1 MYLPSTYNH
10 RDNLQVN
17 YLQVSPL
24 LSLKPHFCR
33 CLSSLLSKI
42 FLSIMAPHGE
52 AIASTYTKTNSF
64 SKPPRLSIDNNLHR
78 TISDISYEL
87 SKEAID
93 IKQLPTISEV
103 EDAKCE
109 CCGMSEECTPEYI
122 DRVRNKFLGKWICGL
137 CAEAVKEEKEKN
149 GGKIEE
155 ALNAHMNA
163 CARFNKLGRAYPVL
177 FQAEAMREMLKKS
190 TRRGQSISPKGAQKN
205 GGIARSSSC
214 IAAITRDMDN
224 LTIAN

>member
-1 MYLPSTYNH
+1 MNTNII
-10 RDNLQVN
+10 
-17 YLQVSPL
+17 
-24 LSLKPHFCR
+24 LK
-33 CLSSLLSKI
+33 
-42 FLSIMAPHGE
+42 
-52 AIASTYTKTNSF
+52 
-64 SKPPRLSIDNNLHR
+64 
-78 TISDISYEL
+78 
-87 SKEAID
+87 
-93 IKQLPTISEV
+93 V
-103 EDAKCE
+103 
-109 CCGMSEECTPEYI
+109 
-122 DRVRNKFLGKWICGL
+122 V
-137 CAEAVKEEKEKN
+137 AEAVKEEKEKN

-214 IAAITRDMDN
+214 IAAITRDMNN